1 MFDVDLKSQVIR
13 SLPSN
18 EASPRRNDVVLRSM
32 ETIDQ
37 TDDRKF
43 QP

>member
-1 MFDVDLKSQVIR
+1 MSDTGLKSQVIR
-13 SLPSN
+13 SLPSD
-18 EASPRRNDVVLRSM
+18 EASPRRTDVVLRSI